1 MKFVNITLM
10 ILIKK
15 KKDSLKYY
23 SKNSLIEISLE
34 NSY

>member
-15 KKDSLKYY
+15 KKGSLKYY